1 MYRDTHSLMNTDPVK
16 DYIPFSWLSMA
27 QVKMEYY
34 SALAHHYIA
43 EALLDQPG
51 KEMITHLNLLLL
63 NTTCPVLAN
72 NEDPDQLASEE
83 AN

>member
-34 SALAHHYIA
+34 SALAHHYMA

-51 KEMITHLNLLLL
+51 K
-63 NTTCPVLAN
+63 TCLH
-72 NEDPDQLASEE
+72 S
-83 AN
+83 